1 MGTKPKTTLHDTLL
15 KTLEMALPKVFAS
28 DDFFPAARVNSLLLY
43 GDLNSKEPGIDG
55 KNAVPL
61 ASALPVLVQ
70 IVKNPD
76 SKYPLI
82 LQDAALAGVERHVSV
97 AASPELRRDLTQTM
111 VAWLR
116 NPPGKNISP
125 EVQNFLRRRAADV
138 LRMLAARGPEANT
151 SEVAAALQQFAV
163 DEDAP
168 LDDRCETV
176 RTLGVID
183 AKSVGEK
190 NVPILAR
197 TIALLAADVGR
208 QAATA
213 DALLATDPDE
223 PTAETKTGEAD
234 DNDPQA
240 EPEQPAGKTQLAL
253 PPDWQTYFLTCLRLG
268 LDGPES
274 ARGRGLA
281 SAASGDSK
289 QMVAD
294 LGTKIGAMIDVVKR
308 KKKDDRLNEDEI
320 KKMHDLASGLEEI
333 VGNKPGQPDG
343 AMEQARVPTTP

>member
-1 MGTKPKTTLHDTLL
+1 
-15 KTLEMALPKVFAS
+15 MAAEVFAS

-43 GDLNSKEPGIDG
+43 GDLDSKEPGIDG
-55 KNAVPL
+55 KIAVPL

-111 VAWLR
+111 VAWLAIR
-116 NPPGKNISP
+116 RAKYFARSAELPSP
-125 EVQNFLRRRAADV
+125 AGCRRAAHAG
-138 LRMLAARGPEANT
+138 RPGARGEYLGSRRGPT
-151 SEVAAALQQFAV
+151 AV
-163 DEDAP
+163 RRRRGRP

-197 TIALLAADVGR
+197 TIAYLAADVGR

-253 PPDWQTYFLTCLRLG
+253 PPDWQTIF
-268 LDGPES
+268 
-274 ARGRGLA
+274 
-281 SAASGDSK
+281 
-289 QMVAD
+289 
-294 LGTKIGAMIDVVKR
+294 
-308 KKKDDRLNEDEI
+308 
-320 KKMHDLASGLEEI
+320 
-333 VGNKPGQPDG
+333 
-343 AMEQARVPTTP
+343 